1 MVATAHFLV
10 HLARDGL
17 VGSAACIATGYAEGV
32 LGGDVETRSGHLG
45 YLFADLSA
53 RHDFPLAVIGDENR
67 LEYGIQVVQEHFVDV
82 SHNIKNA
89 FPRCKIT
96 AKSKGI
102 IKNKDFSYHR
112 IAGCTIYAF
121 CCAVYAPMNAPKI
134 AIFGVKFIHMEDE
147 VKITEM
153 TVEQP
158 VGEPTARQ
166 ELETLLN
173 EILPEEKRT
182 GDVDQMALDF
192 IKEQLESNNRIAEAI
207 AEDERLAQAFAD
219 VAAGTR
225 KPAAAIA
232 RYFGKRFSTAE
243 EGTPEYD
250 EVMAAD
256 EEYFNEREKMKADRE
271 KQAVGASEFFD
282 AFENYLEAQGLDKEK
297 YVDAVFKEVL
307 EPALDLRVDET
318 LFARLVNAVDY
329 NKDVEDAFKAGE
341 VKGRNTNIHEMK
353 GKIGDGLPKAMGS
366 QGVQKPKRPMN
377 SLLAKALNA

>member
-1 MVATAHFLV
+1 M
-10 HLARDGL
+10 D
-17 VGSAACIATGYAEGV
+17 
-32 LGGDVETRSGHLG
+32 
-45 YLFADLSA
+45 
-53 RHDFPLAVIGDENR
+53 
-67 LEYGIQVVQEHFVDV
+67 
-82 SHNIKNA
+82 
-89 FPRCKIT
+89 
-96 AKSKGI
+96 
-102 IKNKDFSYHR
+102 
-112 IAGCTIYAF
+112 
-121 CCAVYAPMNAPKI
+121 
-134 AIFGVKFIHMEDE
+134 DE
-147 VKITEM
+147 VKITET
-153 TVEQP
+153 TVEAP
-158 VGEPTARQ
+158 LEPTPAEPTAAERLEERLM
-166 ELETLLN
+166 ELM
-173 EILPEEKRT
+173 PEEERT
-182 GDVDQMALDF
+182 GDMAEDALNLINRMVEAND
-192 IKEQLESNNRIAEAI
+192 RIAEAI

-341 VKGRNTNIHEMK
+341 VRGRNTNIHEMK

-366 QGVQKPKRPMN
+366 QGVPVEQPKRKVN
-377 SLLAKALNA
+377 SLIAKALQA

>member
-1 MVATAHFLV
+1 M
-10 HLARDGL
+10 D
-17 VGSAACIATGYAEGV
+17 
-32 LGGDVETRSGHLG
+32 
-45 YLFADLSA
+45 
-53 RHDFPLAVIGDENR
+53 
-67 LEYGIQVVQEHFVDV
+67 
-82 SHNIKNA
+82 
-89 FPRCKIT
+89 
-96 AKSKGI
+96 
-102 IKNKDFSYHR
+102 
-112 IAGCTIYAF
+112 
-121 CCAVYAPMNAPKI
+121 
-134 AIFGVKFIHMEDE
+134 DE
-147 VKITEM
+147 VKITET
-153 TVEQP
+153 TVEAP
-158 VGEPTARQ
+158 LEPTPAEPTAAERLEERLM
-166 ELETLLN
+166 ELM
-173 EILPEEKRT
+173 PEEERT
-182 GDVDQMALDF
+182 GDMAEDALNLINRMVEAND
-192 IKEQLESNNRIAEAI
+192 RIAEAI

-256 EEYFNEREKMKADRE
+256 EEYINEREKMKADRE

-341 VKGRNTNIHEMK
+341 VKGRNINIHEMK

-366 QGVQKPKRPMN
+366 QGVPVEPKRKVN
-377 SLLAKALNA
+377 SLIAKALQA

>member
-1 MVATAHFLV
+1 M
-10 HLARDGL
+10 D
-17 VGSAACIATGYAEGV
+17 
-32 LGGDVETRSGHLG
+32 ET
-45 YLFADLSA
+45 
-53 RHDFPLAVIGDENR
+53 
-67 LEYGIQVVQEHFVDV
+67 
-82 SHNIKNA
+82 
-89 FPRCKIT
+89 
-96 AKSKGI
+96 
-102 IKNKDFSYHR
+102 
-112 IAGCTIYAF
+112 
-121 CCAVYAPMNAPKI
+121 
-134 AIFGVKFIHMEDE
+134 

-153 TVEQP
+153 TVEEP

-219 VAAGTR
+219 VATGTR

-297 YVDAVFKEVL
+297 YIDAVFKEVL

-329 NKDVEDAFKAGE
+329 NKDVEDAFVAGE
-341 VKGRNTNIHEMK
+341 VKGRNMNINEMR
-353 GKIGDGLPKAMGS
+353 GKIGDGMPKGLTSQAMP
-366 QGVQKPKRPMN
+366 VVEKPKRKVN
-377 SLLAKALNA
+377 SLIADALKA